1 MFCLF
6 ISYQISAYLA
16 KPIVELS
23 KKFRLVAQGD
33 LTVSYT
39 CLLYTSLHTQYHFL
53 PYGVECI
60 PQPGYI
66 LSSSYD
72 QSQAAEQAE

>member
-1 MFCLF
+1 MPH
-6 ISYQISAYLA
+6 QNVAYDYEYYGI
-16 KPIVELS
+16 PD
-23 KKFRLVAQGD
+23 RR
-33 LTVSYT
+33 
-39 CLLYTSLHTQYHFL
+39 LHTQYHFL
-53 PYGVECI
+53 PYGVEML